1 MNIVGVLIGLALGVW
16 CCVLVV
22 TNRKVPLLLRGLPV
36 LGWALLVVGALG
48 AWVPVAAVGGAV
60 LVVGLTVDVLY
71 ERVLGGA
78 GKDGSNQSGRHG
90 A

>member
-1 MNIVGVLIGLALGVW
+1 MNIVGVLVVLGLGVW
-16 CCVLVV
+16 CGVLVF
-22 TNRKVPLLLRGLPV
+22 TNHRIPLLLRGLPV

-48 AWVPVAAVGGAV
+48 AWAAVAAVGGVV
-60 LVVGLTVDVLY
+60 LVVGLTVDILY